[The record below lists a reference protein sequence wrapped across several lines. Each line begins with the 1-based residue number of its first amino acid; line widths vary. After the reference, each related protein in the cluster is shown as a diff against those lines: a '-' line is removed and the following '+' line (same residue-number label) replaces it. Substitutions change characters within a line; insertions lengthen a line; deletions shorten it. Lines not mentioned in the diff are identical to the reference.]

1 MSDRLHRLCGGLS
14 LTCISRKGEYAGD
27 LHARLA
33 EAGYIGICMPT
44 EMGGAGLG
52 IAEATV
58 MLQTVSESGAGI
70 AGAQT
75 S

>member
-1 MSDRLHRLCGGLS
+1 MLGGRQK
-14 LTCISRKGEYAGD
+14 RKGEYAGD

-33 EAGYIGICMPT
+33 DAGFIGICMPT

-75 S
+75 SAV